1 MNELVVL
8 KGDRPITTSLKVAE
22 VLDKRHDNVMRD
34 VRNLKISNEF
44 RSLNFEEPDY
54 IDKNGD
60 VRPMF
65 EMTKTGFT
73 FQVLGY
79 SDERSLAFR
88 ERYIA
93 AFEELESARPVI
105 VFSNDDVDRLR
116 CSAIKA
122 FHELR
127 LALGRYL
134 KGKEGPEA
142 ALSLLPFVGV
152 GEGHD
157 LHEALRAYNRHETA
171 MAWRRFAPM
180 SLFGHYSFKN
190 VKAPPPGSLLCD
202 FRATKETEERL
213 TKL

>member
-1 MNELVVL
+1 MNDLVVL
-8 KGDRPITTSLKVAE
+8 KNGTPTITSLKIAE
-22 VLDKRHDNVMRD
+22 ILGKEHYHILRD
-34 VRNLKISNEF
+34 VRALMDKLPKESSESKF
-44 RSLNFEEPDY
+44 GCSEYQDSTGRSLPL
-54 IDKNGD
+54 
-60 VRPMF
+60 V
-65 EMTKTGFT
+65 EMTEAGCLLL
-73 FQVLGY
+73 VMNY
-79 SDERSLAFR
+79 SSDMALDIKVRLIEAF
-88 ERYIA
+88 
-93 AFEELESARPVI
+93 ESARPVI

-134 KGKEGPEA
+134 RCKEGPEA

-180 SLFGHYSFKN
+180 SLFGHYSLKN

-202 FRATKETEERL
+202 SRAKKETEKHL